1 MSSPRESPGSLWVF
15 IAYAWTGFI
24 LFSSSSF
31 ALRQCNAAFQ
41 KLCSWILSGGSYQP
55 DGTTYETMRLIADK
69 SFHITMF
76 FVLALPLS
84 KVFLARQSKF
94 GYIALTGLIV
104 GSVSELLQNYFPG
117 RDPAVQD
124 VLLNL
129 AGVVIGAGWFLR
141 NQ

>member
-1 MSSPRESPGSLWVF
+1 M
-15 IAYAWTGFI
+15 
-24 LFSSSSF
+24 
-31 ALRQCNAAFQ
+31 AFQ
-41 KLCSWILSGGSYQP
+41 KLYSWILGGGPYQQ
-55 DGTTYETMRLIADK
+55 DGTTYETVRLIADK
-69 SFHITMF
+69 GFHLTMF

-84 KVFLARQSKF
+84 KVFVARQSKL

-129 AGVVIGAGWFLR
+129 ASILIGAVWFLR